1 MRYFKRHK
9 IATVLLIALS
19 IYIYINYTSII
30 ETNSKVDTSSEY
42 YINSLYASDARI
54 YNNYLSTYEK
64 LAYDELMDMA
74 EKRESSREID
84 LSKFDSKSGGDVG
97 SYFLTAT
104 DAIINDH
111 PELLQYSGISYIY
124 SNDNLKVNLQFA
136 INNKIE
142 EEINTLKIQRIIN
155 KIKIATKDMS
165 DLEKIKYVYEW
176 IGDNNRYDT
185 TFTYASKNQSIYNV
199 FIKGNAVCAGFAKA
213 SQVIFQNIGI
223 ESITVTGESTGP
235 HMWNIIKYNDKYYY
249 YDSTVSAS
257 IRDKNNESYYK
268 GLKQAD
274 MNYYTQDHPA
284 WYPKIEKETVLYG

>member
-142 EEINTLKIQRIIN
+142 E
-155 KIKIATKDMS
+155 
-165 DLEKIKYVYEW
+165 KIKYVYEW

>member
-54 YNNYLSTYEK
+54 YNNYLTTYEK
-64 LAYDELMDMA
+64 QAYDEMLNMTK
-74 EKRESSREID
+74 KRVTTREID
-84 LSKFDSKSGGDVG
+84 LTKYDNKTGVEVG
-97 SYFLTAT
+97 SYFLTAA
-104 DAIINDH
+104 DALINDH
-111 PELLQYSGISYIY
+111 PELIQYAGLSYRYSESFLKINISY
-124 SNDNLKVNLQFA
+124 A
-136 INNKIE
+136 INNPIE

-176 IGDNNRYDT
+176 IGDNSKYDT

-257 IRDKNNESYYK
+257 IRDKSNESYYK

-284 WYPKIEKETVLYG
+284 WYPKIEKETVLYN